1 MKSVD
6 PECPLLTITDSDFED
21 LSSSSS
27 SSEDS
32 SSADNDEEDE
42 NRIKYYQW
50 VSVDGKASK
59 VCVST
64 RIDEIK
70 NVLLDKIMKLKVH
83 AFVKNEQYNTY
94 NCLKNE
100 MPDNAMLVH
109 IDYSE
114 RHENKQ

>member
-100 MPDNAMLVH
+100 MPDNAMFAH
-109 IDYSE
+109 IDYSKSYK
-114 RHENKQ
+114 NKQ